1 MFLSPQLLPPDHPGA
16 PHMALH
22 GMVCLL
28 LSRSLSTESFSQW
41 HWPLLGTQSPPQIKI
56 PRVQMS
62 QSLPVGAH
70 SVLKGTDIK
79 QIMRN

>member
-1 MFLSPQLLPPDHPGA
+1 MLLSPQLLPPDHPGA
-16 PHMALH
+16 PHRALH

-41 HWPLLGTQSPPQIKI
+41 HWPLLGTQPPPQIKI
-56 PRVQMS
+56 PRVQMG

-79 QIMRN
+79 QITRN